1 MLERLHEILFQC
13 RIRGLR
19 IGLSFEQSL
28 IDADEFFPFP
38 RVFAKRVVGDSIK
51 PSGETRFAAEAA
63 NVFVS
68 AKESFLGEIVG
79 QGEVAPRELPQETT
93 HRRLVIAH
101 QFGEGVVIIIEKNP
115 CDKIGIIERHAGSLH
130 LGGRVFLVDVQ
141 SPDEQVAQS
150 DQKRNDAQAPD
161 AAFPVVDGAEE
172 DH

>member
-1 MLERLHEILFQC
+1 MERMHEIVFQGWVD
-13 RIRGLR
+13 GLR
-19 IGLSFEQSL
+19 ILLGLESRLVDANQFLSL
-28 IDADEFFPFP
+28 AGLLAEAVIGNA
-38 RVFAKRVVGDSIK
+38 IK
-51 PSGETRFAAEAA
+51 PGRKFRLAAKAA
-63 NVFVS
+63 DVFVS
-68 AKESFLGEIVG
+68 AQKSFLGQIVG

-130 LGGRVFLVDVQ
+130 LGGRVCLVDVQ